1 MDRRIY
7 LLPLLLI
14 GLVLA
19 TSCKDTQEVGKF
31 DNWKARNE
39 AYMDSLQNV
48 YDTKPNHGGLGSIVP
63 MSNKNLR
70 IYYKKIIEKDTTFA
84 RPLFTDTAVV
94 YYRGSYIFGEVFD
107 QNFKGA
113 DPNPDFDVTS
123 SFSIQNFY
131 SLSGGGVSGW
141 ADILQMMRVG
151 ERWTTYIPWQM
162 AYGSGGNNAIPGYS
176 TLIFDIQLTS
186 IKKQI
191 PKLN

>member
-7 LLPLLLI
+7 LLSLLLI

-19 TSCKDTQEVGKF
+19 TSCKDTEQVGKF

-39 AYMDSLQNV
+39 AYMDSLQNA
-48 YDTKPNHGGLGSIVP
+48 YDTKPNHGGLEYIVP
-63 MSNKNLR
+63 MSNNKLK
-70 IYYKKIIEKDTTFA
+70 IFYKKTVAIEKGE

-113 DPNPDFDVTS
+113 DPNSSFDVAA

-131 SLSGGGVSGW
+131 ASTGGGVSGW
-141 ADILQMMRVG
+141 ADILQNMSVG
-151 ERWTTYIPWQM
+151 ERWMTYIPWQM
-162 AYGSGGNNAIPGYS
+162 AYGAGGNNAIPGYS

-186 IKKQI
+186 IKKQL
-191 PKLN
+191 PKINK